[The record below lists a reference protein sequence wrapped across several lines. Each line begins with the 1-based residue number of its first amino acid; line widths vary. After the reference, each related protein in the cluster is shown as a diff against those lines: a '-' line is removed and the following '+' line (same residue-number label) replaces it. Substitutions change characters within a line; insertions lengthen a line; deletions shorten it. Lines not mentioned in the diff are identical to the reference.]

1 MALKVV
7 NQPLENKVKSCT
19 SDFKTRNKKRPTH
32 NGMDL
37 ISKSSKNNYVISVA
51 DGTVSNTGYDKKS
64 GYYVF
69 VKHEV
74 GVYSFYCHLKKSS
87 TLVKKGQK
95 VTKGTR
101 LGLMGESGEANGV
114 HLHYAIKENGIWIDP
129 KPSLEE
135 VSYFILNGKHYPGE
149 YPKLP
154 VRGYFKKNDKG
165 KEVVKL
171 QNLLNWCNGCKLT
184 TDGILGPKTITQV
197 DLFESNN
204 KLTID
209 GKFGKKCLAKAHE
222 ITK

>member
-37 ISKSSKNNYVISVA
+37 TSKSGTNNYVISVA
-51 DGTVSNTGYDKKS
+51 DGVVSNVGYDSKS

-95 VTKGTR
+95 VTKETR
-101 LGLMGESGEANGV
+101 LGLMGATGSAQGV
-114 HLHYAIKENGIWIDP
+114 HLHYAIKKNGVWVDP

-135 VSYFILNGKHYPGE
+135 ESYFILSGKHYPDE

-154 VRGYFKKNDKG
+154 LRGYFCKGDKG
-165 KEVVKL
+165 SEVKKL
-171 QNLLNWCNGCKLT
+171 QKLLNWCNGCKLD
-184 TDGILGPKTITQV
+184 TDGILGAKTITQV

-209 GKFGKKCLAKAHE
+209 GKFGKKCLEKAHE